1 MGSLREAVGE
11 LNQWRADH
19 EDILRV
25 LGLAK
30 GLSSSQF
37 RSAAVKHSGE
47 RGSSSTKGRSSGD
60 ASVTP
65 MDVDD
70 VAPQGDMEKAREKD
84 VGGEEAESV
93 ERVTKIT
100 LQNLSAC
107 IHTAEKIT
115 VGRSLKEVREMRSVL
130 QTVNDWIDQCQ
141 SLCPRRQ
148 SKRRVQPTNK
158 PTFERLQDLIAD
170 GLACPVGVS
179 DEVDRIRRHIAEAES
194 WQKNAQSV
202 LEGVCRAFADQTVER
217 MDLWRKEEEE
227 EEEEQEEKE
236 KDEVREKGEAGQDL
250 VDGDPLSSGNGTSVD
265 GAEQGHTPDLAKKD
279 AEPAAVLPKKEDA
292 DVQKGGATVCT
303 EGSETPD
310 DGSDADDREDELDE
324 AEESNIA
331 ALQELLTTARDISVF
346 MPEELMTERIQKI
359 MEWAR

>member
-19 EDILRV
+19 ENILQV

-30 GLSSSQF
+30 GLSSSQA
-37 RSAAVKHSGE
+37 RSAAVKHGGDK
-47 RGSSSTKGRSSGD
+47 GSSSSKGRSSGD
-60 ASVTP
+60 TSVSS

-70 VAPQGDMEKAREKD
+70 SAPEGDKEKD
-84 VGGEEAESV
+84 RVGGEEAVSA
-93 ERVTKIT
+93 ERSTKIT

-107 IHTAEKIT
+107 IHAAEKIT

-130 QTVNDWIDQCQ
+130 QTVNDWIDKCQ

-170 GLACPVGVS
+170 GFASPVRVS
-179 DEVDRIRRHIAEAES
+179 DEVNRIRRHIAEAES

-202 LEGVCRAFADQTVER
+202 LEGVCCAFADQTLER
-217 MDLWRKEEEE
+217 MVLWRKEEEE
-227 EEEEQEEKE
+227 EQEEKKQEEE
-236 KDEVREKGEAGQDL
+236 KEARVKSETGQDL
-250 VDGDPLSSGNGTSVD
+250 VDGDPSPASIGTSV
-265 GAEQGHTPDLAKKD
+265 GGTEPGLAPNPAKEA
-279 AEPAAVLPKKEDA
+279 AEPPAGVWKKEDA
-292 DVQKGGATVCT
+292 DVEMGGAAVVA
-303 EGSETPD
+303 EGNESPD

-324 AEESNIA
+324 AEETNIA

-346 MPEELMTERIQKI
+346 MPEELVTERILKI
-359 MEWAR
+359 LEWAR